1 MTAIEQQLNSG
12 PPRLDSTS
20 LWSDAVEYAID
31 AAQRSVLFWDVM
43 RQRGNQYEEQQKRTA
58 PNVLSFRYKI
68 VMDGRT
74 LPRPVNYGLV
84 RIIPPAEIDIDPK
97 KRPFVIVDPRAGH
110 SPGIGGFKADS
121 EIGVAM
127 RAGHPCYLVGFGPTP
142 VPGQT
147 IEDVAAAEAAF
158 LECVLELHPEAEGK
172 PTVIGNCQAGWAVM
186 MLAAVRPELF
196 GPIIIAGSPLSYWNG
211 VHGANPM
218 RYSGGMLGGSWL
230 AALAS
235 DLGNGT
241 FDGAWLVQNFENL
254 NPANTLWTKQYNL
267 YSRIDTEAPRYL
279 EFEKY
284 WDIPTRLTAGEIQFI
299 VDKLFVGNKLSSG
312 EIVTSD
318 GTRVDLRAIQSPIVV
333 FCSKGDNITPPQQ
346 ALGWILDLYGSV
358 DEIRMY
364 GQTIVYAIHESVG
377 HLGIFVSGAV
387 ARKEHDEFAS
397 NIDLIDVLPPGL
409 YEAVLHEKTSDDVNA
424 SLAHGGYIARF
435 EARTLDDI
443 RALGGNDDQDERCF
457 ATVARVSEINYGLYR
472 TLVSPFVQAV
482 TNEFSAEALRRLQ
495 PFRLQNELASDG
507 NPLMRPVAALADQ
520 VRQARQ
526 PAAPGNVFLRWQE
539 EVSKG
544 IIECLDTWRDMRDRA
559 CEQVF
564 FGIYGLPSVQAAVGE
579 RGSTEPPRLRHPNEP
594 THRNLIDRQIA
605 DLKARM
611 AQGGIR
617 EAAIRAMLYLAGTEM
632 AADERMFAVLRQ
644 IRAEHGLDISLPDFK
659 ALVRDQF
666 FMLLVD
672 EEAALAT
679 IPELASREPARI
691 PETLAALK
699 RITAATGAPSSD
711 QLIRLA
717 RIERLLGGTP
727 KLTEAPERLQRAVG
741 LRQEA
746 KGKGRN
752 RPGGGTESLPVEA
765 VANAVSLDVA
775 SSGGQGHDLEDRALN
790 IRRPQMGTNHNLPC
804 LTPSRLR

>member
-1 MTAIEQQLNSG
+1 MK
-12 PPRLDSTS
+12 STEAQPS
-20 LWSDAVEYAID
+20 ISPTGVEPGRLWSDAVEYAVD
-31 AAQRSVLFWDVM
+31 AVQRTVLFWDVM
-43 RQRGNQYEEQQKRTA
+43 RQRGNQYEQQQKRTT
-58 PNVLSFRYKI
+58 PNVLSFPYEI

-84 RIIPPAEIDIDPK
+84 RILPLDGVQIDPK
-97 KRPFVIVDPRAGH
+97 KRPFVIIDPRAGH

-158 LECVLELHPEAEGK
+158 LERVIELHPESEGK
-172 PTVIGNCQAGWAVM
+172 PSVIGNCQAGWAVM
-186 MLAAVRPELF
+186 MLAAIRPELF

-218 RYSGGMLGGSWL
+218 RYTGGLLGGSWM

-241 FDGAWLVQNFENL
+241 FDGASLVQNFENL

-267 YSRIDTEAPRYL
+267 YSKIDSEAPRYL

-358 DEIRMY
+358 DDIRMH

-377 HLGIFVSGAV
+377 HLGIFVSGAI

-409 YEAVLHEKTSDDVNA
+409 YEAVLHEKTPDDVNA
-424 SLAHGGYIARF
+424 ELAHGGYIARF

-443 RALGGNDDQDERCF
+443 RALGENDDQDERCF
-457 ATVARVSEINYGLYR
+457 ATVARVSEINHGMYR
-472 TLVSPFVQAV
+472 TMVSPFVQAA
-482 TNEFSAEALRRLQ
+482 TNESSAEMLRRLH
-495 PFRLQNELASDG
+495 PLRLQNELASDS
-507 NPLMRPVAALADQ
+507 NPLMTPIATLAEQ
-520 VRQARQ
+520 VREARQ
-526 PAAPGNVFLRWQE
+526 TAAPDNVFLKWQE
-539 EVSKG
+539 KVSEW
-544 IIECLDTWRDMRDRA
+544 IIERLNSWRDMRDRA
-559 CEQVF
+559 YEQTF
-564 FGIYGLPSVQAAVGE
+564 FGIYTLPAVQAAAGE
-579 RGSTEPPRLRHPNEP
+579 RSSVERSHRGQPKEPM
-594 THRNLIDRQIA
+594 HRGLVERQIGE
-605 DLKARM
+605 LKARM
-611 AQGGIR
+611 TQGGMR
-617 EAAIRAMLYLAGTEM
+617 EAAVRAMLYLAATHM

-644 IRAEHGLDISLPDFK
+644 IRAEHGYDISLSEFK
-659 ALVRDQF
+659 ALVREQF

-672 EEAALAT
+672 ADAAMAALT
-679 IPELASREPARI
+679 ELASREPARI
-691 PETLAALK
+691 PETIAALK
-699 RITAATGAPSSD
+699 RVMTAAGAVSGD
-711 QLIRLA
+711 EAIRLA
-717 RIERLLGGTP
+717 RIERQLEDASRLAGRAKSSGGIE
-727 KLTEAPERLQRAVG
+727 LHRGARINRRDRSGERTEAPAKKSPNAVG
-741 LRQEA
+741 SEA
-746 KGKGRN
+746 
-752 RPGGGTESLPVEA
+752 
-765 VANAVSLDVA
+765 A
-775 SSGGQGHDLEDRALN
+775 SRE
-790 IRRPQMGTNHNLPC
+790 
-804 LTPSRLR
+804 